1 MTLKAIVGATV
12 IDGTGADPLPD
23 AVVLVEGERVRS
35 VSAGARPP
43 DGAEVV
49 DAQGKYVIPGLID
62 ANAHLTTWVPD
73 IALRYEGRYAELAE
87 EGAQVLLR
95 SGVTT
100 LFDTKGYL
108 APLTEVRDRIASG
121 ATVGCRLF
129 IAGNIIG
136 LDGPFSADFFSS
148 GGALGADT
156 VGRINAQV
164 EQGVGGELLR
174 LTPDEVRA
182 RVRGYVERTG
192 VDFLKYAS
200 SGHGKQRHHIAFS
213 ERTQRAIVEEGH
225 NAGLTVQAHT
235 TTVESLW
242 MAIDAGADLLQHG
255 NLTSTTPMPE
265 ETLKTIVD
273 WRTPVAALIYTD
285 RQHAWMAEHG
295 NHWVRTY
302 TINETTDQNNRRLI
316 AAGAR
321 LLLTTDAFALGP
333 VPRRHPSMTGL
344 LECDDPL
351 YILGESHTGW
361 LRAAVERGMA
371 PMEALLSATRHVA
384 EAYGK
389 LADLGTLE
397 PGKRA
402 DLLVLDGDPLEEV
415 RNYDRIARVMK
426 DGTFVDRD
434 ALPLRPVLTAD
445 VREP

>member
-1 MTLKAIVGATV
+1 MTLKAIAGATV

-23 AVVLVEGERVRS
+23 AVVLVEGDRVLS
-35 VSAGARPP
+35 VSAGAPP
-43 DGAEVV
+43 PGGAEVI
-49 DAQGKYVIPGLID
+49 DARGKYVVPGLID

-108 APLTEVRDRIASG
+108 EPLTEVRDRIASG
-121 ATVGCRLF
+121 ATTGCRLF
-129 IAGNIIG
+129 VAGNIVG
-136 LDGPFSADFFSS
+136 LDGPFSADFFAS
-148 GGALGADT
+148 GGTLGADT
-156 VGRINAQV
+156 VRRINAQV
-164 EQGVGGELLR
+164 EQGVGGDMLR

-182 RVRGYVERTG
+182 RVREYVERSG
-192 VDFLKYAS
+192 IDFLKYAS
-200 SGHGKQRHHIAFS
+200 SGHGKQRHHLAFS

-225 NAGLTVQAHT
+225 RAGLTVQAHT

-265 ETLKTIVD
+265 DTLKTIVD
-273 WRTPVAALIYTD
+273 RRIPVAALIYTD

-302 TINETTDQNNRRLI
+302 TINETTDENNRRLI

-333 VPRRHPSMTGL
+333 VPVRHPSMAGL
-344 LECDDPL
+344 LACDDPL
-351 YILGESHTGW
+351 YILGESHFGW
-361 LRAAVERGMA
+361 LRAAAERGMA
-371 PMEALLSATRHVA
+371 PMEVLQSATRHVA

-389 LADLGTLE
+389 LDDLGTLE

-402 DLLVLDGDPLEEV
+402 DLLVLDGDPLADV
-415 RNYDRIARVMK
+415 ANYQRIDLVMK
-426 DGTFVDRD
+426 DGAVVDLD
-434 ALPLRPVLTAD
+434 ALPLRPVLTT
-445 VREP
+445 E